1 MNRLASTCKS
11 IKLTWSDQHDSRSD
25 RAEERKKRK
34 AATVEKKRSAGLR
47 KMAPKE
53 HDSKEEKKQSRW
65 GKTPR
70 TGEEERQTRLS
81 LPTLWYDK
89 FMHSSCVCQSRPGVF
104 AGQFL
109 RVGRREEEGREEGGR
124 KQREKEGR
132 ELRHWAVTAGNGLIR
147 IGVDCV
153 PCVDSMSPQS
163 SGLGEEPG
171 N

>member
-1 MNRLASTCKS
+1 MTNTTLAVTE
-11 IKLTWSDQHDSRSD
+11 LSRD
-25 RAEERKKRK
+25 RAEKKGSDCWEKEVRWFKKDGTERTQLERGKKTK
-34 AATVEKKRSAGLR
+34 PV
-47 KMAPKE
+47 
-53 HDSKEEKKQSRW
+53 
-65 GKTPR
+65 GKTQR

-109 RVGRREEEGREEGGR
+109 RVGRREEEGREEGGETE
-124 KQREKEGR
+124 RERGER